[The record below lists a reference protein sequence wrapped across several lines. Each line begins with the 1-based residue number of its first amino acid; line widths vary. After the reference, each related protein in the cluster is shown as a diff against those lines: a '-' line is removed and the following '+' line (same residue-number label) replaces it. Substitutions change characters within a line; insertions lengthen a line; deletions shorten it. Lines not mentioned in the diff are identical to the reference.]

1 MHRDLHFPT
10 PIYIADIKHPTLN
23 QELERDIV
31 AWSKQDKGIT
41 RTNVQGW
48 HSTTNMHELPQFK
61 KLVDM
66 LYACQKT
73 IYDQEYYE
81 SEPVLGNM
89 WANINPPGGMNRA
102 HQHPNSLWS
111 GVYYI
116 KAPKN
121 CGHLKIDDPRAAAA
135 MVRPR
140 QKDGEKPPR
149 LFRETQY
156 EPKEGRLIMFP
167 SWLMHCVDPNESNDI
182 RISVSFNFLQK
193 CMIPV

>member
-23 QELERDIV
+23 QELERNII
-31 AWSKQDKGIT
+31 AWSNEDKGIT

-48 HSTTNMHELPQFK
+48 HSPTNMAELPEYK
-61 KLVDM
+61 KLVSM

-73 IYDQEYYE
+73 IYDQVHLD

-121 CGHLKIDDPRAAAA
+121 SGDLKIDDPRSAAA
-135 MVRPR
+135 MVRPN
-140 QKDGEKPPR
+140 KKKGPVPAR
-149 LFRETQY
+149 LFRETHY
-156 EPKEGRLIMFP
+156 EPIAGRCIMFP
-167 SWLMHCVDPNESNDI
+167 SWLMHCVDPNKSNDI

-193 CMIPV
+193 GMFV

>member
-1 MHRDLHFPT
+1 MFRELHFPT

-23 QELERDIV
+23 QELEKDITDW
-31 AWSKQDKGIT
+31 ANKDKGIT
-41 RTNVQGW
+41 RTNVKSW
-48 HSTTNMHELPQFK
+48 HSPTNMANLPEYK
-61 KLVDM
+61 KLVSM

-73 IYDQEYYE
+73 IYEQEHLD

-121 CGHLKIDDPRAAAA
+121 SGHLKIDDPRSSAA
-135 MVRPR
+135 MVRPT
-140 QKDGEKPPR
+140 QKKGTLPVR
-149 LFRETQY
+149 LYRETHY
-156 EPKEGRLIMFP
+156 EPIAGRCIMFP
-167 SWLMHCVDPNESNDI
+167 SWLMHCVDPNQSNDI

-193 CMIPV
+193 GMFV

>member
-1 MHRDLHFPT
+1 MFRELHFPT

-23 QELERDIV
+23 QELERDIM
-31 AWSKQDKGIT
+31 AWANKDKGIT
-41 RTNVQGW
+41 RTNIQGW
-48 HSTTNMHELPQFK
+48 HSTINMNELPEYK

-66 LYACQKT
+66 LYACQRT
-73 IYDQEYYE
+73 IYDQEHYE
-81 SEPVLGNM
+81 SEPHLGNM

-121 CGHLKIDDPRAAAA
+121 SGHLKIDDPRSSAA
-135 MVRPR
+135 MCRPK
-140 QKDGEKPPR
+140 QKEGEKPAR
-149 LFRETQY
+149 LYRETQY
-156 EPKEGRLIMFP
+156 EPIAGRCIMFP
-167 SWLMHCVDPNESNDI
+167 SWLMHCVDPNGSNDI

-193 CMIPV
+193 GMFV

>member
-10 PIYIADIKHPTLN
+10 PIYIADIEHPTLN

-31 AWSKQDKGIT
+31 AWSNKDKGIT

-48 HSTTNMHELPQFK
+48 HSPTNMAELPQFK

-73 IYDQEYYE
+73 IYEQEHLD

-116 KAPKN
+116 KALKN
-121 CGHLKIDDPRAAAA
+121 SGNLKIDDPRSVAC
-135 MVRPR
+135 MSRPR
-140 QKDGEKPPR
+140 QKDGEKPAR
-149 LFRETQY
+149 LFRETHY
-156 EPKEGRLIMFP
+156 EPIAGRCIMFP
-167 SWLMHCVDPNESNDI
+167 SWLMHCVDPNNSNDI

-193 CMIPV
+193 GMFV

>member
-1 MHRDLHFPT
+1 MHRDLLFPT
-10 PIYIADIKHPTLN
+10 PVYIADIKHPTLN

-31 AWSKQDKGIT
+31 AWSKQDKGIV

-48 HSTTNMHELPQFK
+48 HSKTNMHERPEFK
-61 KLVDM
+61 KLVNM

-73 IYDQEYYE
+73 IYEQEYYE

-89 WANINPPGGMNRA
+89 WANINPPGGSNRA

-111 GVYYI
+111 GVYWI
-116 KAPKN
+116 KTPKN
-121 CGHLKIDDPRAAAA
+121 CGQLKIDDPRSVAC
-135 MVRPR
+135 MTRPR
-140 QKDGEKPPR
+140 QKDTKKPDR
-149 LFRETQY
+149 LWRETHY
-156 EPKEGRLIMFP
+156 EPIAGRCIMFP

-193 CMIPV
+193 GMFV